1 MLVIN
6 RDCVQCY
13 QDIETICNT
22 YGYIAI
28 ILLTCSVRDSIATL
42 NPKPKPVKV
51 WLMDQEGVFYAQI
64 QTRYQCSSRHCRIET
79 LPKTLSCSS
88 CFKAGQTLDT
98 AHGIG
103 YGLTLGGAA
112 AGLPSGDLPCF
123 GRSATWGWLANS
135 SWAARGLSP
144 MSIDSL
150 LLLLAFGAS
159 VNELD
164 GLGLS
169 GIAWW
174 PASSS
179 FPAALP
185 CPLEPASL
193 ALPCPLAPAALAKQP
208 SQSPHLS
215 TFSYVRYQLH

>member
-1 MLVIN
+1 MHKYK
-6 RDCVQCY
+6 QGASAPA
-13 QDIETICNT
+13 DI
-22 YGYIAI
+22 AK
-28 ILLTCSVRDSIATL
+28 LQV
-42 NPKPKPVKV
+42 
-51 WLMDQEGVFYAQI
+51 
-64 QTRYQCSSRHCRIET
+64 ET
-79 LPKTLSCSS
+79 LPKTLETLSCSS
-88 CFKAGQTLDT
+88 CFKAGQALDT

-112 AGLPSGDLPCF
+112 AGLPGGDLPCF
-123 GRSATWGWLANS
+123 GRCATWGWLANS

-144 MSIDSL
+144 VSTDALL

-169 GIAWW
+169 GMAWW

-179 FPAALP
+179 FPAALH

-193 ALPCPLAPAALAKQP
+193 ALPCPLAPAALAKQT